1 MVAVAVGWQVYAI
14 HQSAFDLGLIGLAE
28 FVPLPL
34 LALPA
39 GQIADR
45 VPRVRLFAA
54 AILAEAV
61 VAGLLLLVTIQG
73 AHELWPFIT
82 LAALT
87 GVTQAFGAPAGR
99 SLTPEIVPTN
109 LLAGALALRS
119 VAGQL
124 ATVAGPAA
132 GGLLFAI
139 EPKALY
145 TVAVT
150 MLVVSAGWV
159 LMVPDRR
166 SHASEEPPPR
176 LESLLGGI
184 RLIRATP
191 VLLGAITLDLFAVLF
206 GGAVALLPLFAR
218 SILHT
223 GPFGLGILR
232 SAPAV
237 GALVAGIRLARRPLG
252 GRAGR
257 TLLLVVGAFGASM
270 IVFGLSRWFWMS
282 LIALAVSGFVDM
294 ISMNIR
300 STIAAL
306 ATPSDLRGRVNAV
319 ENVFISASNEL
330 GAFESG
336 AAAALLGAV
345 PAVVAGGLV
354 TVALALGGTAPSR
367 PSPASTAS
375 RTSSP
380 PRCPSSSLR
389 SSRSAASRASRSSDR
404 PRASPPTRTRAPGHP
419 RGRPCPAGR
428 PHGRCTRGPP
438 AAARGRLRDTGS
450 RPCSRRPPRR
460 TRGPTTASVRKRRRS
475 GS

>member
-1 MVAVAVGWQVYAI
+1 LPPALHHRDFRRLFAGFLASGFATQMVAVAVGWQVYAI
-14 HQSAFDLGLIGLAE
+14 HRSAFDLGLIGLAE

-39 GQIADR
+39 GQLADR
-45 VPRVRLFAA
+45 LPRVRLFAA
-54 AILAEAV
+54 SILAEAV
-61 VAGLLLLVTIQG
+61 IAGLLLVVTIRG
-73 AHELWPFIT
+73 ATELWPFVT

-87 GVTQAFGAPAGR
+87 GVTQAFGQPAGR
-99 SLTPEIVPTN
+99 SLTPEIVPVD

-124 ATVAGPAA
+124 ATVAGPAV

-139 EPKALY
+139 RPEAPYA
-145 TVAVT
+145 VAVA
-150 MLVVSAGWV
+150 MLAVSAIWV
-159 LMVPDRR
+159 LLVPDLP
-166 SHASEEPPPR
+166 SAYASEEQPPPR

-191 VLLGAITLDLFAVLF
+191 VLLGAISLDLFAVLF

-232 SAPAV
+232 SAPAL
-237 GALVAGIRLARRPLG
+237 GALVAGVRLARKPLG
-252 GRAGR
+252 RHAGR
-257 TLLLVVGAFGASM
+257 TLLIVVGLFGLSM
-270 IVFGLSRWFWMS
+270 IVFGLSRWFWLS

-306 ATPSDLRGRVNAV
+306 ATPSELRGRVNAV

-345 PAVVAGGLV
+345 PAVVIGGLV
-354 TVALALGGTAPSR
+354 TVALALGWHRAF
-367 PSPASTAS
+367 PALA
-375 RTSSP
+375 RVDRLEDIEP
-380 PRCPSSSLR
+380 AEAL
-389 SSRSAASRASRSSDR
+389 AA
-404 PRASPPTRTRAPGHP
+404 
-419 RGRPCPAGR
+419 
-428 PHGRCTRGPP
+428 
-438 AAARGRLRDTGS
+438 
-450 RPCSRRPPRR
+450 
-460 TRGPTTASVRKRRRS
+460 
-475 GS
+475 